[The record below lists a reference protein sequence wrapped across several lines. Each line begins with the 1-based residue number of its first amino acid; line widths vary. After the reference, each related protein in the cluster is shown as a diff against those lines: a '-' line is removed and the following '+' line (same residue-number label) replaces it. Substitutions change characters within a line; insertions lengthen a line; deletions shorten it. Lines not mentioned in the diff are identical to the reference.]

1 MSGETPQAEIVAA
14 LRAMHVL
21 AADAPAPEGRRL
33 TGGVSSDIWL
43 MALPGGPVV
52 VKRALDK
59 LKVAADWHA
68 PVERNLYEARWMRQ
82 ANAAAPGC
90 APALLGQDEASG
102 ALAMAYLPPES
113 YPLWKAELR
122 DGRADPAFAGAVGD
136 SLARIHA
143 ATAADPAVAAMFPT
157 DGIFFDIR
165 LDPYLLATAERHPDR
180 AAALQA
186 LVATTQATRLAL
198 VHGDVSPKNILVGPA
213 GPVFLDAECAWW
225 GDPAFDLA
233 FVLNHLLLK
242 CLWNPQAAAGFLTC
256 YAALAEAYLARVTW
270 EPASAL
276 EARAARL
283 LPGLLLAR
291 VDGKSPVEYLTAED
305 DKARVRRV
313 ARALLAAPV
322 ARLADVATAWRKEL
336 AA

>member
-1 MSGETPQAEIVAA
+1 MTGETPHTEIAAA
-14 LRAMHVL
+14 LRAMHLL
-21 AADAPAPEGRRL
+21 ADDAPAPEGRRL

-43 MALPGGPVV
+43 VALPAGPVV

-59 LKVAADWHA
+59 LNVAADWHA

-113 YPLWKAELR
+113 YPLWKTELR
-122 DGRADPAFAGAVGD
+122 DGHADPAFAGAVGD
-136 SLARIHA
+136 TLGRIHA
-143 ATAADPAVAAMFPT
+143 ATAADPTVAAMFPT
-157 DGIFFDIR
+157 DAIFFDIR